1 MHESPT
7 LKKVLLT
14 LAPTYWQVFL
24 FGFFTN
30 LMLLA
35 PSWYML
41 EVYDRV
47 INSRN
52 TTTLA
57 MLTLLVIFIYMVMEC
72 LEWARKKLI
81 VQASCRFEN
90 QLNKTIFDAAFLAK
104 LNTFN
109 FPVQQVFNDFKT
121 LKESLY
127 SPALVGLM
135 DVPFCL
141 IFIVTLFFI
150 HPLLGFFTLAT
161 LGVQVVM
168 ILMNQT
174 RIYKQMKLANQ
185 YAFEAQHF
193 FTAVSNKAEVVKS
206 MGMLQPIGQRW
217 QAKQQAFLFHQSQAS
232 EIASNNAASSKFLQ
246 TMQTSLVLGLGCYL
260 VINDALPYGGA
271 MMIIA
276 SILAAR
282 VFSPFVQ
289 LVSQW
294 RVLADAQEAYGR
306 LDNLLINYSGQKT
319 GMVLPPPTGDICV
332 ENLSYAV
339 TVEGRQNAE
348 LFLKNIQFKL
358 NAGNVLIIAGPSA
371 SGKTTLSK
379 LLVGL
384 QPPSSG
390 SVRFNG
396 VDAFKWNKA
405 ELGQHIGYLPQSIEL
420 INGTIAENIARFN
433 TVDHDK
439 LNRVIELLNLHDLIA
454 DLPDGINTQIGLDGA
469 FLSGGR
475 RQLIGLARAIYGN
488 PKIVILDEPNA
499 NLDEAGDK
507 ALQAMVASLKAQGTT
522 FIIISHLQHILHLAD
537 YLMILLNGQMLRYGK
552 PAEVM
557 TSLQPVPSTV
567 AATTQAASK
576 SATSKSTASKSTASN
591 PSVSNPTASNP
602 KAQTSPAETLQTEVQ
617 AA

>member
-1 MHESPT
+1 M
-7 LKKVLLT
+7 
-14 LAPTYWQVFL
+14 L

-57 MLTLLVIFIYMVMEC
+57 MLTLLVVFIYVVMEC

-81 VQASCRFEN
+81 VQASLKFES
-90 QLNKTIFDAAFLAK
+90 QLNQTIFDAAFLAK
-104 LNTFN
+104 LKAFN
-109 FPVQQVFNDFKT
+109 FPIQQVFTDFKT

-127 SPALVGLM
+127 SPALIGLM

-141 IFIVTLFFI
+141 IFIVALFFI
-150 HPLLGFFTLAT
+150 HPVLGFFTLAA
-161 LGVQVVM
+161 LAIQVVM

-185 YAFEAQHF
+185 FAFEAQNY
-193 FTAVSNKAEVVKS
+193 FTTVTNKAEVVKS
-206 MGMLQPIGQRW
+206 MGMLQAIGQRW
-217 QAKQQAFLFHQSQAS
+217 QGKQQAFLFHQSQAS
-232 EIASNNAASSKFLQ
+232 EIASKSAASSKFLQ

-260 VINDALPYGGA
+260 VINNALPYGGA

-306 LDNLLINYSGQKT
+306 LENLLSNFSDIKV
-319 GMVLPPPTGDICV
+319 GMALPPPTGDISV
-332 ENLSYAV
+332 ESLSYAV
-339 TVEGRQNAE
+339 PVEGRQNAE

-384 QPPSSG
+384 HQPSSG
-390 SVRFNG
+390 NVRFNG
-396 VDAFKWNKA
+396 VDAYKWNKA
-405 ELGQHIGYLPQSIEL
+405 ELGEYIGYLPQSIEL
-420 INGTIAENIARFN
+420 INGTLAENIARFN
-433 TVDHDK
+433 EVDNQK
-439 LNRVIELLNLHDLIA
+439 LNHVIELLNLHDLIA
-454 DLPDGINTQIGLDGA
+454 DLPEGVNTQIGQDGA

-488 PKIVILDEPNA
+488 PKIIILDEPNA
-499 NLDEAGDK
+499 NLDEASDK
-507 ALQAMVASLKAQGTT
+507 ALQAMITSLKTQGAT

-537 YLMILLNGQMLRYGK
+537 FLMIMMNGQMFRYGK

-557 TSLQPVPSTV
+557 ASLQPTQ
-567 AATTQAASK
+567 TQAAPK
-576 SATSKSTASKSTASN
+576 QAASAQAGSN
-591 PSVSNPTASNP
+591 QADL
-602 KAQTSPAETLQTEVQ
+602 AQTSKAEVQ

>member
-1 MHESPT
+1 MNKTPHSV
-7 LKKVLLT
+7 LKKSLISI
-14 LAPTYWQVFL
+14 APYYRNAML

-57 MLTLLVIFIYMVMEC
+57 MLTLLVVFIYVVMEC

-81 VQASCRFEN
+81 VQASLKFES
-90 QLNKTIFDAAFLAK
+90 QLNQTIFDAAFLAK
-104 LNTFN
+104 LKAFN
-109 FPVQQVFNDFKT
+109 FPIQQVFTDFKT

-127 SPALVGLM
+127 SPALIGLM

-141 IFIVTLFFI
+141 IFIVALFFI
-150 HPLLGFFTLAT
+150 HPVLGFFTLAA
-161 LGVQVVM
+161 LAIQVVM

-185 YAFEAQHF
+185 FAFEAQNY
-193 FTAVSNKAEVVKS
+193 FTTVTNKAEVVKS
-206 MGMLQPIGQRW
+206 MGMLQAIGQRW
-217 QAKQQAFLFHQSQAS
+217 QGKQQAFLFHQSQAS
-232 EIASNNAASSKFLQ
+232 EIASKSAASSKFLQ

-260 VINDALPYGGA
+260 VINNALPYGGA

-306 LDNLLINYSGQKT
+306 LENLLSNFSDIKV
-319 GMVLPPPTGDICV
+319 GMALPPPTGDISV
-332 ENLSYAV
+332 ESLSYAV
-339 TVEGRQNAE
+339 PVEGRQNAE

-384 QPPSSG
+384 HQPSSG
-390 SVRFNG
+390 NVRFNG
-396 VDAFKWNKA
+396 VDAYKWNKA
-405 ELGQHIGYLPQSIEL
+405 ELGEYIGYLPQSIEL
-420 INGTIAENIARFN
+420 INGTLAENIARFN
-433 TVDHDK
+433 EVDNQK
-439 LNRVIELLNLHDLIA
+439 LNHVIELLNLHDLIA
-454 DLPDGINTQIGLDGA
+454 DLPEGVNTQIGQDGA

-488 PKIVILDEPNA
+488 PKIIILDEPNA
-499 NLDEAGDK
+499 NLDEASDK
-507 ALQAMVASLKAQGTT
+507 ALQAMITSLKTQGAT

-537 YLMILLNGQMLRYGK
+537 FLMIMMNGQMFRYGK

-557 TSLQPVPSTV
+557 ASLQPTQ
-567 AATTQAASK
+567 TQAAPK
-576 SATSKSTASKSTASN
+576 QAASAQAGSN
-591 PSVSNPTASNP
+591 QADL
-602 KAQTSPAETLQTEVQ
+602 AQTSKAEVQ

>member
-1 MHESPT
+1 
-7 LKKVLLT
+7 
-14 LAPTYWQVFL
+14 
-24 FGFFTN
+24 
-30 LMLLA
+30 
-35 PSWYML
+35 ML

-57 MLTLLVIFIYMVMEC
+57 MLTLLVVFIYVVMEC

-81 VQASCRFEN
+81 VQASLKFES
-90 QLNKTIFDAAFLAK
+90 QLNQTIFDAAFLAK
-104 LNTFN
+104 LKAFN
-109 FPVQQVFNDFKT
+109 FPIQQVFTDFKT

-127 SPALVGLM
+127 SPALIGLM

-141 IFIVTLFFI
+141 IFIVALFFI
-150 HPLLGFFTLAT
+150 HPVLGFFTLAA
-161 LGVQVVM
+161 LAIQVVM

-185 YAFEAQHF
+185 FAFEAQNY
-193 FTAVSNKAEVVKS
+193 FTTVTNKAEVVKS
-206 MGMLQPIGQRW
+206 MGMLQAIGQRW
-217 QAKQQAFLFHQSQAS
+217 QGKQQAFLFHQSQAS
-232 EIASNNAASSKFLQ
+232 EIASKSAASSKFLQ

-260 VINDALPYGGA
+260 VINNALPYGGA

-306 LDNLLINYSGQKT
+306 LENLLSNFSDIKV
-319 GMVLPPPTGDICV
+319 GMALPPPTGDISV
-332 ENLSYAV
+332 ESLSYAV
-339 TVEGRQNAE
+339 PVEGRQNAE

-384 QPPSSG
+384 HQPSSG
-390 SVRFNG
+390 NVRFNG
-396 VDAFKWNKA
+396 VDAYKWNKA
-405 ELGQHIGYLPQSIEL
+405 ELGEYIGYLPQSIEL
-420 INGTIAENIARFN
+420 INGTLAENIARFN
-433 TVDHDK
+433 EVDNQK
-439 LNRVIELLNLHDLIA
+439 LNHVIELLNLHDLIA
-454 DLPDGINTQIGLDGA
+454 DLPEGVNTQIGQDGA

-488 PKIVILDEPNA
+488 PKIIILDEPNA
-499 NLDEAGDK
+499 NLDEASDK
-507 ALQAMVASLKAQGTT
+507 ALQAMITSLKTQGAT

-537 YLMILLNGQMLRYGK
+537 FLMIMMNGQMFRYGK

-557 TSLQPVPSTV
+557 ASLQPTQ
-567 AATTQAASK
+567 TQAAPK
-576 SATSKSTASKSTASN
+576 QAASAQAGSN
-591 PSVSNPTASNP
+591 QADL
-602 KAQTSPAETLQTEVQ
+602 AQTSKAEVQ

>member
-1 MHESPT
+1 MPHSA
-7 LKKVLLT
+7 LKKSLLSIT
-14 LAPTYWQVFL
+14 PYYRSAMLL
-24 FGFFTN
+24 GFFTN

-57 MLTLLVIFIYMVMEC
+57 MLTLLVVFIYIVMEC

-81 VQASCRFEN
+81 VEASLKFEN
-90 QLNKTIFDAAFLAK
+90 QLSQTIFDAAFLAK
-104 LNTFN
+104 LKAFN
-109 FPVQQVFNDFKT
+109 FPIQQVFTDFKT

-127 SPALVGLM
+127 SPALIGLM

-141 IFIVTLFFI
+141 IFIVALFFI
-150 HPLLGFFTLAT
+150 HPMLGFFTLAA
-161 LGVQVVM
+161 LAIQVVI

-174 RIYKQMKLANQ
+174 RIYKQMQLANQ
-185 YAFEAQHF
+185 FAFEAQNY
-193 FTAVSNKAEVVKS
+193 FTTVTNKAEVVKS
-206 MGMLQPIGQRW
+206 MGMLQAIGQCW
-217 QAKQQAFLFHQSQAS
+217 QTKQQAFLFHQSQAS
-232 EIASNNAASSKFLQ
+232 EIASKSATTSKFLQ
-246 TMQTSLVLGLGCYL
+246 TIQTSLVLGLGCYL
-260 VINDALPYGGA
+260 VIHNALPYGGA

-294 RVLADAQEAYGR
+294 RVLADAQETYGR
-306 LDNLLINYSGQKT
+306 LENLLAQYSDNKT
-319 GMVLPPPTGDICV
+319 GMPLPPPTGEVSV
-332 ENLSYAV
+332 EALNYAV
-339 TVEGRQNAE
+339 PLEGRQNPE

-358 NAGNVLIIAGPSA
+358 NAGNVLVIAGPSA

-384 QPPSSG
+384 HQPTG
-390 SVRFNG
+390 GKVRFNG

-420 INGTIAENIARFN
+420 INGTLAENIARFN
-433 TVDHDK
+433 DIDDEK
-439 LNRVIELLNLHDLIA
+439 LNHVIDLLNLNDLIA
-454 DLPDGINTQIGLDGA
+454 DLPEGVNTQIGQDGA

-499 NLDEAGDK
+499 NLDEMGDK
-507 ALQAMVASLKAQGTT
+507 ALHAMIASLKAQGTT
-522 FIIISHLQHILHLAD
+522 FIIISHLQQILHLAD
-537 YLMILLNGQMLRYGK
+537 YLMIMMNGQMIRYGK

-557 TSLQPVPSTV
+557 ASLQAAQSQSTSV
-567 AATTQAASK
+567 QPTSTQATSTQAS
-576 SATSKSTASKSTASN
+576 
-591 PSVSNPTASNP
+591 
-602 KAQTSPAETLQTEVQ
+602 QTEPPQ
-617 AA
+617 TAALQEGTQPA

>member
-14 LAPTYWQVFL
+14 LAPSYWQVFF

-57 MLTLLVIFIYMVMEC
+57 MLTLLVIFIYVVMEC

-81 VQASCRFEN
+81 VDASSRFEN
-90 QLNKTIFDAAFLAK
+90 QLNQTIFDAAFVAK
-104 LNTFN
+104 LKAFN
-109 FPVQQVFNDFKT
+109 FPIQQVFSDFKT
-121 LKESLY
+121 LKESLF
-127 SPALVGLM
+127 SPALIGLM

-141 IFIVTLFFI
+141 IFIVTLFVI
-150 HPLLGFFTLAT
+150 HPIFGFFTLAA
-161 LGVQVVM
+161 LAVQVVM

-174 RIYKQMKLANQ
+174 RIYKQMKQANQ
-185 YAFEAQHF
+185 FAFEAQNYF
-193 FTAVSNKAEVVKS
+193 STVTNKAEVVKS
-206 MGMLQPIGQRW
+206 MGMLQAIGQRW
-217 QAKQQAFLFHQSQAS
+217 QGKQQAFLFHQSQAS
-232 EIASNNAASSKFLQ
+232 EIASKSAASSKLLQ
-246 TMQTSLVLGLGCYL
+246 IMQTSLVLGLGCYL
-260 VINDALPYGGA
+260 VINNALPHGGA

-306 LDNLLINYSGQKT
+306 LDNLLSNYSGNKT
-319 GMVLPPPTGDICV
+319 GMALPPPTGDISV
-332 ENLSYAV
+332 EGLNYAV
-339 TVEGRQNAE
+339 QMEGRQNAE

-358 NAGNVLIIAGPSA
+358 NAGSTLIIAGPSA

-384 QPPSSG
+384 HQPSSG
-390 SVRFNG
+390 HVHFNG

-433 TVDHDK
+433 EVDIQK
-439 LNRVIELLNLHDLIA
+439 LDQVIELLNLHDLIA
-454 DLPDGINTQIGLDGA
+454 DLPEGINTQIGQDGA

-475 RQLIGLARAIYGN
+475 RQLIGLARAIYRN

-507 ALQAMVASLKAQGTT
+507 ALQAMVAALKALGTT

-537 YLMILLNGQMLRYGK
+537 YLMIMMNGQMIRFGK

-557 TSLQPVPSTV
+557 ASLQPAPSTSTPSV
-567 AATTQAASK
+567 STSAASKQAASK
-576 SATSKSTASKSTASN
+576 PTIPSN
-591 PSVSNPTASNP
+591 P
-602 KAQTSPAETLQTEVQ
+602 AEMPQTEVQ

>member
-1 MHESPT
+1 MHDSPT
-7 LKKVLLT
+7 IKTVLLK
-14 LAPTYWQVFL
+14 LAPSYWRVFF

-52 TTTLA
+52 TTTLV
-57 MLTLLVIFIYMVMEC
+57 MLTLLVVFIYIVMEC

-81 VQASCRFEN
+81 VEASLKFEN
-90 QLNKTIFDAAFLAK
+90 QLSQTIFDAAFLAK
-104 LNTFN
+104 LKAFS
-109 FPVQQVFNDFKT
+109 FPIKQVFTDFKT

-127 SPALVGLM
+127 SPALIGLM

-141 IFIVTLFFI
+141 IFIVTLFLI
-150 HPLLGFFTLAT
+150 HPMLGFFILGALAI
-161 LGVQVVM
+161 QVVI

-185 YAFEAQHF
+185 FAFEAQSY
-193 FTAVSNKAEVVKS
+193 FTTVTNKAEVVKA
-206 MGMLQPIGQRW
+206 MGMLQAIGQRW
-217 QAKQQAFLFHQSQAS
+217 QTKQQAFLFHQSQAS
-232 EIASNNAASSKFLQ
+232 EIASKSATSSKFLQ

-260 VINDALPYGGA
+260 VINNALPYGGA

-306 LDNLLINYSGQKT
+306 LENLLAHYSDYKA
-319 GMVLPPPTGDICV
+319 GMPLPPPTGEISV
-332 ENLSYAV
+332 EALSY
-339 TVEGRQNAE
+339 TVPLEGRQNAE

-358 NAGNVLIIAGPSA
+358 NAGNVLVIAGPSA

-384 QPPSSG
+384 HQPTSG
-390 SVRFNG
+390 KVRFNG

-405 ELGQHIGYLPQSIEL
+405 ELGEHIGYLPQSIEL
-420 INGTIAENIARFN
+420 INGTLAENIARFN
-433 TVDHDK
+433 DVDVEK
-439 LNRVIELLNLHDLIA
+439 LNQVIDLLNLNDLIA
-454 DLPDGINTQIGLDGA
+454 DLPEGVNTQIGQDGA

-475 RQLIGLARAIYGN
+475 SQLIGLARAIYGN

-499 NLDEAGDK
+499 NLDEMGDK
-507 ALQAMVASLKAQGTT
+507 ALHAMIATLKAQGTT
-522 FIIISHLQHILHLAD
+522 FIVISHLQQILHLAD
-537 YLMILLNGQMLRYGK
+537 HLMIMMNGQMIRYGK

-557 TSLQPVPSTV
+557 ASLQTAQTTSAQPISTP
-567 AATTQAASK
+567 
-576 SATSKSTASKSTASN
+576 ATSKQAS
-591 PSVSNPTASNP
+591 
-602 KAQTSPAETLQTEVQ
+602 QTEPPQ
-617 AA
+617 TEAQLA